1 MNSCTIVDVACTA
14 ALSGTSSRGKK
25 MSAAVFALAGTLL
38 GVLGTTLVTL
48 VNTRA
53 EDRRTS
59 REALRA
65 VCTDFMTSLMKIR
78 QLCMEMH
85 DDGYQKELWDET
97 NRLLA
102 DTQAAYER
110 FRIVADLTETQKA
123 ARLSVH
129 HGYWLSR
136 SVGKNP
142 RGDWQEEHDAL
153 MKWINALLISVR
165 RELGVRHF
173 RSLYA
178 DPREDR
184 PEPPVK
190 QLIEGAP
197 ESL

>member
-1 MNSCTIVDVACTA
+1 MEPVRRPQAEP
-14 ALSGTSSRGKK
+14 GSRGKK

-38 GVLGTTLVTL
+38 GVLGTTLGTL
-48 VNTRA
+48 LNTRA

-65 VCTDFMTSLMKIR
+65 VCTDFMTNLMRIR
-78 QLCMEMH
+78 QLCMEMY
-85 DDGYQKELWDET
+85 DDGYQKERWDET

-102 DTQAAYER
+102 DAQAAYER

-123 ARLSVH
+123 ARLCVH

-136 SVGKNP
+136 SVGQNP

-153 MKWINALLISVR
+153 SKWINALLISVR

-173 RSLYA
+173 WSLYA
-178 DPREDR
+178 APREDLP

-190 QLIEGAP
+190 QPIEP
-197 ESL
+197 KR